1 MMGISA
7 ETPGSRNIYQL
18 LLYYLNWFYF
28 NIWHKKRHDSKSMMK
43 KYGLYCKTQQSFANA
58 VTKSLV
64 AQSLAPINTKINS
77 GTAFKVF
84 FIL

>member
-1 MMGISA
+1 
-7 ETPGSRNIYQL
+7 
-18 LLYYLNWFYF
+18 
-28 NIWHKKRHDSKSMMK
+28 MMK